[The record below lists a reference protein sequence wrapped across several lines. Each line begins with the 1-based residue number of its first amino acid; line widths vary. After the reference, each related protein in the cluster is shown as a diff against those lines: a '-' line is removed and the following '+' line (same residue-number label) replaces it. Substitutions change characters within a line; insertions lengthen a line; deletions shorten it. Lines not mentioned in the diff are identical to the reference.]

1 MQGGVQRPES
11 VKRVLCSKKAHLS
24 GKEWP
29 EMSYSV
35 PLTTLALSSLS
46 LK

>member
-11 VKRVLCSKKAHLS
+11 RKRVVCSKKAHLS
-24 GKEWP
+24 RKEWP
-29 EMSYSV
+29 EMRYSV
-35 PLTTLALSSLS
+35 PLTTLALSSLF